1 MEVDM
6 FANVP
11 EVLVR
16 SHRRTGLGFSRSL
29 VAASAALIAIGSPL
43 LSADVSAAQ
52 PGTQQQILHY
62 FSKFESQVFL
72 TAAGK
77 PFTPSEKNQV
87 VPGDSIEGTDL
98 DYVGNHLQHAPDWTA
113 SDHEVCVLDKGG
125 NPVCQGQI
133 AIGGSMILV
142 QANLGHVSAS
152 TSQDTLQVTGG
163 TGTFRGAVGAVVT
176 VQIDPSSRTSDSDV
190 TITLQRP

>member
-1 MEVDM
+1 MEEDM

-11 EVLVR
+11 EILVR
-16 SHRRTGLGFSRSL
+16 SHRRRFSRSL
-29 VAASAALIAIGSPL
+29 VAASAALIAIGSPF

-52 PGTQQQILHY
+52 PGTQQVLHY

-98 DYVGNHLQHAPDWTA
+98 DYVGNHLHHAPDWTA
-113 SDHEVCVLDKGG
+113 SDHEVCVLDKEG

-133 AIGGSMILV
+133 SIGGSMILV
-142 QANLGHVSAS
+142 QADLGHVSAS

-163 TGTFRGAVGAVVT
+163 TGTFQGAVGAVVT
-176 VQIDPSSRTSDSDV
+176 VQIDPSSRTSNSDV